1 MRFLVTGASGFIG
14 RPLCMALA
22 EAGHTVRA
30 ATRGTPLEAFETVVT
45 GEIDGNT
52 DWRGALAG
60 IDVVV
65 HLAARVHVMQEHAID
80 PLAAYMATN
89 AEGTR
94 TLAEQAAQA
103 GVRRFVL
110 VSSVKV
116 NGEATA
122 PGQAWREDDAP
133 APLDPYG
140 VSKLHA
146 EQSLRDV
153 AARTGMEAVIVRP
166 PLVYGPGVGANFARL
181 MRLVD
186 KGYPLPFGAIRNRRS
201 MVYVG
206 NLVDALMTC
215 ALHPAAANETFFV
228 ADEPPLSTGELVVA
242 LASAQGKPNRLFA
255 LPTWMLA
262 AAGRLTGQHEAI
274 RRLTES
280 LVISS
285 DKIRTTLD
293 WQAPYSIHAGLVA
306 TADART
312 ERRSSP
318 GSRA

>member
-60 IDVVV
+60 IDVIV

-80 PLAAYMATN
+80 PLAAYMAAN

-242 LASAQGKPNRLFA
+242 LASAQGKPNRLFT
-255 LPTWMLA
+255 LPTCILA
-262 AAGRLTGQHEAI
+262 AAGRLTGQREAI

-293 WQAPYSIHAGLVA
+293 WQPPYSMNAGLVA